1 MRFLNKDHQ
10 WKIGQLIVGALIRFI
25 ACLAAFG
32 AAGFFWLQHDLEEKI
47 VQPLLERELNRV
59 LEGFRS
65 EYLAG
70 GVFIKQMQG
79 LMLESSISCMETC
92 VRWPASSKR
101 WRAARMPRNP
111 AFPTSSSATT
121 GAS

>member
-1 MRFLNKDHQ
+1 
-10 WKIGQLIVGALIRFI
+10 
-25 ACLAAFG
+25 
-32 AAGFFWLQHDLEEKI
+32 

-101 WRAARMPRNP
+101 WRAARMPRSR

>member
-10 WKIGQLIVGALIRFI
+10 WKIGQLIVGALICFI

-70 GVFIKQMQG
+70 GSAVSGAVPSGGPSVPAGSGVSPSAG
-79 LMLESSISCMETC
+79 LPLSLRWRFSSAL
-92 VRWPASSKR
+92 RFLASSR
-101 WRAARMPRNP
+101 WR
-111 AFPTSSSATT
+111 FS
-121 GAS
+121 